1 MIRILLTRSARTLR
15 GSASLFTGSLAV
27 CLLVAGVNAQTV
39 TDQPKTDVLL
49 NGLKVYIWNRVAS
62 PRVQVKLRIHAGA
75 AFDPQKREGVMRLL
89 AENIFPNEAAREF
102 FQEDLGGDLAISTNY
117 DYIEVTASSTPANM
131 LQMLE
136 TLGSAVGSMQIDK
149 ETTGKLKSNLL
160 AEIKASEHDEAKAA
174 DRIVRAKLFGT
185 FPYGRPINGTEES
198 VKQIDFADL
207 IDARERFLK
216 ADNASIAIA
225 GNIDRALTS
234 RAVRRYFGA
243 WQRSD
248 KHVPSTFKQPDAP
261 SPEVTTVAWK
271 GGPTAEAR
279 TAFRGVAVAE
289 KLAPAAAVY
298 AKILE
303 TKLRD
308 RIPEAVAKGVFVR
321 SEAHVLPGEFVVGLT
336 ADPNDIGKENGKINS
351 PEIIAKTIAEPITD
365 AEFAKALA
373 ATLDNWKKRDV
384 LSSWLDMDTYKTAE
398 PKARLD
404 ALSKVTLADAQAF
417 AKKLQGEPSAVV
429 VVMPPAK

>member
-1 MIRILLTRSARTLR
+1 MISILQMRSAQIFRRSATLLTA
-15 GSASLFTGSLAV
+15 GIAI
-27 CLLVAGVNAQTV
+27 CLLAAGINAQTV

-89 AENIFPNEAAREF
+89 AENVFPNEAAHDF
-102 FQEDLGGDLAISTNY
+102 FKEDLGGDLSISTNY
-117 DYIEVTASSTPANM
+117 DYIEISASSTPENM

-149 ETTGKLKSNLL
+149 ETTAKLKTNLL
-160 AEIKASEHDEAKAA
+160 AEIKASEGNEAKAA
-174 DRIVRAKLFGT
+174 DRIVSEKLFGT
-185 FPYGRPINGTEES
+185 FPYGRPVNGTEES

-207 IDARERFLK
+207 IDAKVRFLK

-225 GNIDRALTS
+225 GNIDRSLTS

-248 KHVPSTFKQPDAP
+248 KRVPSTFKQPDAP
-261 SPEVTTVAWK
+261 APEVTTVEWK
-271 GGPTAEAR
+271 GGTTAEAR
-279 TAFRGVAVAE
+279 TAFRGVAVAD
-289 KLAPAAAVY
+289 KLAPAAAIY
-298 AKILE
+298 AQVLE

-321 SEAHVLPGEFVVGLT
+321 SKAHILPGEFIVGLT

-351 PEIIAKTIAEPITD
+351 PEITANTIAEPISES
-365 AEFAKALA
+365 EFAKALA
-373 ATLDNWKKRDV
+373 ATLDKWKKRDV
-384 LSSWLDMDTYKTAE
+384 LSLWLDMDTYKTAE

-404 ALSKVTLADAQAF
+404 ALSSVTLGDVRAF
-417 AKKLQGEPSAVV
+417 AKTLQGAPAAVV

>member
-1 MIRILLTRSARTLR
+1 MNRILLMRSARTLKR
-15 GSASLFTGSLAV
+15 SASFLTASLAV
-27 CLLVAGVNAQTV
+27 CLLVAGINAQTV
-39 TDQPKTDVLL
+39 SDQPKTDVLL

-62 PRVQVKLRIHAGA
+62 PRVQVKLRINAGA

-89 AENIFPNEAAREF
+89 AENIFPNEAARDF
-102 FQEDLGGDLAISTNY
+102 FKEDLGGGLAISTNY
-117 DYIEVTASSTPANM
+117 DYIEITASSTPDNM

-136 TLGSAVGSMQIDK
+136 TIGSSVAAMQIDK
-149 ETTGKLKSNLL
+149 ETTAKLKADLL
-160 AEIKASEHDEAKAA
+160 AEIKASEGDEAKAA
-174 DRIVRAKLFGT
+174 DRIVREKLFGA
-185 FPYGRPINGTEES
+185 FPYGRPVNGTEES

-207 IDARERFLK
+207 IDARARFLK

-225 GNIDRALTS
+225 GNIDRSLTS
-234 RAVRRYFGA
+234 RAIRRYFGA

-248 KHVPSTFKQPDAP
+248 KRVPSTFKQPEPP
-261 SPEVTTVAWK
+261 SPEVTIVDWK
-271 GGPTAEAR
+271 GGTTAEGR
-279 TAFRGVAVAE
+279 TAYRGVAVAD
-289 KLAPAAAVY
+289 KLAPAAAIY
-298 AKILE
+298 AQILE

-321 SEAHVLPGEFVVGLT
+321 SEAHILPGEFVVGLS

-351 PEIIAKTIAEPITD
+351 PELTANAIAEPITES
-365 AEFAKALA
+365 EFAKALA

-384 LSSWLDMDTYKTAE
+384 LSSWLDMDTYKTAD

-404 ALSKVTLADAQAF
+404 ALSSVTLGDVRSF
-417 AKKLQGEPSAVV
+417 AKTLQGAPAAVV

>member
-1 MIRILLTRSARTLR
+1 MIRILQMRSAPTFQR
-15 GSASLFTGSLAV
+15 SASFFTAVLAV
-27 CLLVAGVNAQTV
+27 CLLFAGVNAQTV

-62 PRVQVKLRIHAGA
+62 PRVQVKLRIHSGA

-89 AENIFPNEAAREF
+89 AENIFPNEAAHDF
-102 FQEDLGGDLAISTNY
+102 FKEDMGGDLTISTNY
-117 DYIEVTASSTPANM
+117 DYIEISASSTPENL

-136 TLGSAVGSMQIDK
+136 TIGASVSSMQIDK
-149 ETTGKLKSNLL
+149 ETTAKLKANLL
-160 AEIKASEHDEAKAA
+160 AELKSSEGDEAKAA
-174 DRIVRAKLFGT
+174 DLIVREKLFGT
-185 FPYGRPINGTEES
+185 FPYGRPVNGTMES

-216 ADNASIAIA
+216 ADNALIAIA
-225 GNIDRALTS
+225 GNIDRSLTS

-248 KHVPSTFKQPDAP
+248 KRVPSTFKQPEPP
-261 SPEVTTVAWK
+261 SPAVTTVEWK
-271 GGPTAEAR
+271 GGTTAEGR
-279 TAFRGVAVAE
+279 TAFRGVAVAD
-289 KLAPAAAVY
+289 KLAPAAAIY
-298 AKILE
+298 AQILE

-321 SEAHVLPGEFVVGLT
+321 SEAHMLPGEFVVGLT

-351 PEIIAKTIAEPITD
+351 PEITANTIAESISE

-373 ATLDNWKKRDV
+373 ATLDKWKKRDV
-384 LSSWLDMDTYKTAE
+384 LSSWLDMDTYRTAE

-404 ALSKVTLADAQAF
+404 ALSGVTLGEVQAF
-417 AKKLQGEPSAVV
+417 AKRLQGAPSAVV

>member
-1 MIRILLTRSARTLR
+1 
-15 GSASLFTGSLAV
+15 
-27 CLLVAGVNAQTV
+27 
-39 TDQPKTDVLL
+39 
-49 NGLKVYIWNRVAS
+49 
-62 PRVQVKLRIHAGA
+62 
-75 AFDPQKREGVMRLL
+75 MRLL
-89 AENIFPNEAAREF
+89 SENIFPNEAAREF

-279 TAFRGVAVAE
+279 TAFRGVAVAD